1 MITPENCM
9 VNEPSAKN
17 YQQEAMRGSRC
28 NIRQE
33 LFRLSVEK
41 ALTTRLFCRL
51 RISGPCRRRSGSSDR
66 KRRGNRLSAGDF
78 HLRSPDF
85 HLGSDASPES
95 GDQKTGTDLN
105 VILAFSEMLLFSCF
119 LFSAV
124 VKSGQEAYKKRGR
137 RNRRWRLR
145 ADKTVVFHM
154 RQKNPTENIKE
165 EASCPSSNSP

>member
-1 MITPENCM
+1 M

-28 NIRQE
+28 NSRQE

-41 ALTTRLFCRL
+41 ALTTRFRRCL
-51 RISGPCRRRSGSSDR
+51 RFSGPCRRWPGSSDR
-66 KRRGNRLSAGDF
+66 KRRGKRLSSGDF
-78 HLRSPDF
+78 HLGNHDL

-95 GDQKTGTDLN
+95 GNQKIGTDLN

-137 RNRRWRLR
+137 QNRRWRLR

>member
-1 MITPENCM
+1 MNRPQKTIGRKQCGCLVLYPAE
-9 VNEPSAKN
+9 KN
-17 YQQEAMRGSRC
+17 ST
-28 NIRQE
+28 IRHKS
-33 LFRLSVEK
+33 LDNSV
-41 ALTTRLFCRL
+41 AL
-51 RISGPCRRRSGSSDR
+51 RRQPGSSDR
-66 KRRGNRLSAGDF
+66 KRCGERLSSGDL
-78 HLRSPDF
+78 HLGSPDL

-95 GDQKTGTDLN
+95 GDQKIGTDLN